1 LRLIAS
7 ICLLLAM
14 LPAALA
20 DNKPGDPGVQDV
32 HALLLEVE
40 AHQKQ
45 IEKIREDYTYRAQTR
60 VDDLS
65 SDGKIKKTET
75 GEFEVFFANGHPIQR
90 QVKKDGKD
98 LSPDEMKK
106 EQNRVNKEVEEAMK
120 KSPDQP
126 MHGDAIS
133 VQRLLEII
141 SIHNPRRINYK
152 DRPTVVFD
160 FVGDPHTKTH
170 GMTEDI
176 SKKLS
181 GTVWIDEKDRQV
193 TRMDAHIDD
202 TFRMGGGLVASV
214 QKGSSFTFEQGL
226 VNHELWL
233 PTAADIH
240 YSARVLL
247 VKGMRQNVHIVNDH
261 YQKFSADAQQ
271 QSGVTVKTPAKP

>member
-1 LRLIAS
+1 MRLIAS
-7 ICLLLAM
+7 ICLLLVM
-14 LPAALA
+14 LPTAHA
-20 DNKPGDPGVQDV
+20 DNKPTDPGVQDV

-45 IEKIREDYTYRAQTR
+45 LEKIREDYTYRELSR
-60 VDDLS
+60 IDDLD
-65 SDGKIKKTET
+65 SDGKVKKTET
-75 GEFEVFFANGHPIQR
+75 GEFEVFFANGHPIRR

-106 EQNRVNKEVEEAMK
+106 EQNRVNKEVEDAMK
-120 KSPDQP
+120 RPPDQP
-126 MHGDAIS
+126 LHGDAIS

-141 SIHNPRRINYK
+141 TIHNPRRMNYK

-193 TRMDAHIDD
+193 TRMDARIDD

-233 PTAADIH
+233 PTGADIH

-247 VKGMRQNVHIVNDH
+247 VKGMRQNVHVVNDQ
-261 YQKFSADAQQ
+261 YQKFHADAQQ
-271 QSGVTVKTPAKP
+271 QPGVTVKTPAKP

>member
-1 LRLIAS
+1 MRLIAS

-14 LPAALA
+14 FPAARA
-20 DNKPGDPGVQDV
+20 DNKPTDPGVQDV

-45 IEKIREDYTYRAQTR
+45 IEKIREDYTYRELTR
-60 VDDLS
+60 IDDLD
-65 SDGKIKKTET
+65 SDGKVKKTET
-75 GEFEVFFANGHPIQR
+75 GEFEVFFANGHPIRR

-98 LSPDEMKK
+98 LSTDEMKK
-106 EQNRVNKEVEEAMK
+106 EQNRVNKEVEDAMK
-120 KSPDQP
+120 RPPDQP
-126 MHGDAIS
+126 LHGDAIS

-141 SIHNPRRINYK
+141 TIHNPRRMNYK
-152 DRPTVVFD
+152 DRATVVFD

-193 TRMDAHIDD
+193 TRMDARIDD

-233 PTAADIH
+233 PTGADIH
-240 YSARVLL
+240 FSARVLL
-247 VKGMRQNVHIVNDH
+247 VKGMKQNVHVVNDQ
-261 YQKFSADAQQ
+261 YQKFHADAQQ
-271 QSGVTVKTPAKP
+271 QPGVTVKTPAKP